1 MNVVNVSDW
10 PDRAVRLLFAEAAA
24 IIGVDTAGWQ
34 LVAGQSVS
42 GQEWGI
48 MIAPSAAADGPRAR
62 KDRRQAWA
70 RAKFHLRWQTGPVRP
85 PRCGSVLLALL
96 PAAYPCASEGGVS
109 TALHEFA
116 HVKQVPELL
125 AGTWTDY
132 SQMREAEDRLERE
145 ADEMVGRALEEQGDR
160 CVRLVADLR
169 GILARGASAE

>member
-1 MNVVNVSDW
+1 
-10 PDRAVRLLFAEAAA
+10 
-24 IIGVDTAGWQ
+24 
-34 LVAGQSVS
+34 
-42 GQEWGI
+42 
-48 MIAPSAAADGPRAR
+48 
-62 KDRRQAWA
+62 
-70 RAKFHLRWQTGPVRP
+70 
-85 PRCGSVLLALL
+85 
-96 PAAYPCASEGGVS
+96 VS